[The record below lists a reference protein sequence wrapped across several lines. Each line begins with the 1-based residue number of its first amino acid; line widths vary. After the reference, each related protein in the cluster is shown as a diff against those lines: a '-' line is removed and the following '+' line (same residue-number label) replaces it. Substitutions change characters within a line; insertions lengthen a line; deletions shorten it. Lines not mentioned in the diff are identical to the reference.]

1 MESFDTDTK
10 VAVLQNEL
18 KNLSVS
24 LQEFREDSK
33 QQHKEMLKL
42 INEIDSRLSVIEQ
55 WKWMVFGGSV
65 VFGYLLSNL
74 KNISGLFS

>member
-10 VAVLQNEL
+10 VAVLQIEL
-18 KNLSVS
+18 KNLSIS

-42 INEIDSRLSVIEQ
+42 INEIDTRLSVIEQ

-74 KNISGLFS
+74 KNLSGFLS

>member
-65 VFGYLLSNL
+65 VFGYLLSHL